1 MSPASKGDLMN
12 YLAHWFFSDLE
23 PDALVGSLW
32 PDFARRPNPDI
43 VPDNFLVHF
52 DRHQWLDRFT
62 DSTPL
67 IEPLRQVLRPKLR
80 KTTPIVIDMLLDHHL
95 AKNWEAYH
103 DLPLREFAKQ
113 CYARARSFNAL
124 PLPDRL
130 EKTLYW
136 MLEDDWLTGYRQRQN
151 VIRALRGLSRRIRF
165 DDSMVANGQWALD
178 QADIYRDLLDEL
190 FESAKRQ
197 LGIKGKNGAG

>member
-1 MSPASKGDLMN
+1 MNADQQGGPMN

-32 PDFARRPNPDI
+32 PDFARRPSPDE
-43 VPDNFLVHF
+43 VPENFLVHF

-67 IEPLRQVLRPKLR
+67 IEPLRQTLRPKLR

-95 AKNWEAYH
+95 AKNWRAFH
-103 DLPLREFAKQ
+103 HQPLPEFSRQ
-113 CYARARSFNAL
+113 CYAKARSFNTL
-124 PLPDRL
+124 PLPQRL

-136 MLEDDWLTGYRQRQN
+136 MAQDDWLTGYRQRQH
-151 VIRALRGLSRRIRF
+151 VIRALEGLSRRIRF
-165 DDSMVANGQWALD
+165 DDPMVANGQWALD
-178 QADIYRDLLDEL
+178 QADLYRDLLDEL

-197 LGIKGKNGAG
+197 LKVRG